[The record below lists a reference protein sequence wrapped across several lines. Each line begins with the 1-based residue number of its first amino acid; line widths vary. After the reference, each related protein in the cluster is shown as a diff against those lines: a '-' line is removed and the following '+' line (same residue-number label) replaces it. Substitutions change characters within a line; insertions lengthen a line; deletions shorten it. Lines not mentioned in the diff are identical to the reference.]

1 MAMTVGYE
9 TERPDQARVV
19 IVSASDWEVVYVDGK
34 KVFEHHEMDKT
45 HLLEELGIPWHLSY
59 QGGELFNANYADRGK
74 RNRTFPYKLEDVY
87 FSLEDVERRKL
98 DELAGYLAAAH
109 LPL

>member
-1 MAMTVGYE
+1 MTVRYE

-34 KVFEHHEMDKT
+34 KVFEHHEMEKVA
-45 HLLEELGIPWHLSY
+45 LLEDLGITWHLSY
-59 QGGELFNANYADRGK
+59 QDGELFNANYADRGK
-74 RNRTFPYKLEDVY
+74 RNRAFPVNLSDVY
-87 FSLEDVERRKL
+87 FSLEDVERKKL

-109 LPL
+109 AT